1 MSAHKSHN
9 YISLLKIEWLKI
21 KNYRTFWVLAILSFI
36 SVIGISYISWY
47 AQEQV
52 INNAKGMGTVMFG
65 SPFGFPDV
73 WRTISWIS
81 GWITVLLGL
90 LIIILTTNEYNFKTH
105 RQNIIDGIDRMQFI
119 GGKILLV
126 SVLTLIFTVFTFL
139 IALIT
144 GLIISASSFSFE
156 GIEYIGYF
164 FLQTLS
170 YLYLALLFS
179 VVFKRAGFAIS
190 LFILYA
196 LIIKNILGGVLN
208 HYFDNVG
215 NYLPLKS
222 TDVLIP
228 FPFIRRM
235 MSQIV
240 ATPEPLPLLIMSFIY
255 LFLYIVVCRR
265 IYKRADL

>member
-1 MSAHKSHN
+1 MSLHTSHN

-36 SVIGISYISWY
+36 SLIGISYISWY
-47 AQEQV
+47 AQEQA
-52 INNAKGMGTVMFG
+52 IHNTKGMGTVMFG

-81 GWITVLLGL
+81 GWMTALLGFL
-90 LIIILTTNEYNFKTH
+90 VIILTTNEYNFKTH

-126 SVLTLIFTVFTFL
+126 SVLALIFTVFTFL
-139 IALIT
+139 VALLS
-144 GLIISASSFSFE
+144 GLMVSASSFSFD

-179 VVFKRAGFAIS
+179 VLFKRSGFAIA

-208 HYFDNVG
+208 HYLDPAG

-240 ATPEPLPLLIMSFIY
+240 TTPEPLPLLITSVIY
-255 LFLYIVVCRR
+255 LFLYIAVCRR
-265 IYKRADL
+265 IYKKADL